1 MREENTC
8 GGCAGCG
15 GGSCGGC
22 GACGSGSLFVTP
34 GELELLQRF
43 AQTPFLPVGFGT
55 DPDVP
60 VYREE
65 TGHSE
70 AEYARSLLGLRLK
83 GLIRL
88 DREEPLQ
95 NFDYRAYSDCPYHG
109 SAALTALG
117 QQAVELVEIQGVEP

>member
-43 AQTPFLPVGFGT
+43 AQTPFLPVGFGA
-55 DPDVP
+55 DPDQP

-70 AEYARSLLGLRLK
+70 AEYASSLLGLRLK

-88 DREEPLQ
+88 DREEPLR
-95 NFDYRAYSDCPYHG
+95 NFDYQAYSDCRYHG

-117 QQAVELVEIQGVEP
+117 QQAVELMEIQGVEP